1 MTSAGPR
8 GLPAVMDLRPA
19 AKAMAGVLA
28 TLTDS
33 DLDRPTPCDCTVA
46 SLATHVGGLT
56 VAFTAAARKE
66 LGPLTGT
73 APPAEMPADLPPD
86 WRTSYPTLLDE
97 LADAWTVAAA
107 WEGTTQ
113 AGGVDLAALEAGAV
127 ALDELVLHAW
137 DLSVATG
144 RVHRPDEVS
153 LGVVEQFVA
162 SFPADPAARGG
173 IFGPPLPFPADADRF
188 DKVLAMA
195 GRDPRWG
202 R

>member
-1 MTSAGPR
+1 MTSRRPQ
-8 GLPAVMDLRPA
+8 GLVPVMDLRPA

-28 TLTDS
+28 TLTDD

-46 SLATHVGGLT
+46 ALATHVGGLT
-56 VAFTAAARKE
+56 VAFTAAARKD

-73 APPAEMPADLPPD
+73 APPADMPAALPVD
-86 WRTSYPTLLDE
+86 WRTSYPALLDD
-97 LADAWTVAAA
+97 LADAWTDPSA

-137 DLSVATG
+137 DLSVAVG
-144 RVHRPDEVS
+144 RPHRPDEVS

-162 SFPADPAARGG
+162 SFPADPAARQGM
-173 IFGPPLPFPADADRF
+173 FGPPLPFPADAERF
-188 DKVLAMA
+188 DKVLSMS
-195 GRDPRWG
+195 GRDPRWA
-202 R
+202 